1 MPAVLVRAVCSRTSA
16 AASPDGAKKSL
27 AKSASQPAVG
37 QLQRVGRLT
46 RGPSPRRAWE
56 RRRAHVGHRGTG
68 ERLGAADG
76 AASGVAGSGASYS
89 VKGRARLLRP
99 PAAAASRRPQ
109 PVAPPCRATTNV
121 RPCLICQKPEK
132 APTAKPPVADI
143 DPTQLIGRRVKLK
156 DGREGTIQV
165 AGYAARLRWY
175 LYHLVAQ
182 ERPGVPV
189 SQTPRFF
196 RSHGVLSHAFR
207 LCAAMGWSGSG

>member
-76 AASGVAGSGASYS
+76 AASGVAGSGASTTQCERE
-89 VKGRARLLRP
+89 GPAAP

-109 PVAPPCRATTNV
+109 PSPPRPAAQPLTFARASYARSRGRPQRPSRRSRISTRRNSSGGASSSRTGARGPSRWLGTPHACAGTFTTWSHRSGRGCPSRR
-121 RPCLICQKPEK
+121 RP
-132 APTAKPPVADI
+132 ASSV
-143 DPTQLIGRRVKLK
+143 VM
-156 DGREGTIQV
+156 
-165 AGYAARLRWY
+165 
-175 LYHLVAQ
+175 
-182 ERPGVPV
+182 
-189 SQTPRFF
+189 
-196 RSHGVLSHAFR
+196 AF
-207 LCAAMGWSGSG
+207 